1 LEIEGSCNTKKESIY
16 GHIFMLCLVY
26 NFIQYLRMYLADLS
40 FKDVL
45 DALSAYL
52 MREHPPKC
60 LLELE
65 TAFERMSGNIGPKVR
80 NEINSCLTGGISL
93 SDSVASG

>member
-1 LEIEGSCNTKKESIY
+1 
-16 GHIFMLCLVY
+16 
-26 NFIQYLRMYLADLS
+26 MYLTDLS

-52 MREHPPKC
+52 RREHPPKC
-60 LLELE
+60 LLVLE
-65 TAFERMSGNIGPKVR
+65 TAFEKMSGNIGPKAC
-80 NEINSCLTGGISL
+80 NEINSGLTCGIPL

>member
-1 LEIEGSCNTKKESIY
+1 MHLD
-16 GHIFMLCLVY
+16 
-26 NFIQYLRMYLADLS
+26 DLS

-52 MREHPPKC
+52 LREHPPKC

-65 TAFERMSGNIGPKVR
+65 TAFEKMSGNNGHKLR
-80 NEINSCLTGGISL
+80 NEINFGLTGGIPL
-93 SDSVASG
+93 SNSVASG

>member
-1 LEIEGSCNTKKESIY
+1 
-16 GHIFMLCLVY
+16 MLCLVY
-26 NFIQYLRMYLADLS
+26 IFIQYLRMYLADLS

-52 MREHPPKC
+52 LRESPPKC
-60 LLELE
+60 LPVLE
-65 TAFERMSGNIGPKVR
+65 TAFEKMSGNIGPKVR
-80 NEINSCLTGGISL
+80 NEINSGLTGGIPL

>member
-1 LEIEGSCNTKKESIY
+1 
-16 GHIFMLCLVY
+16 MLCLVY
-26 NFIQYLRMYLADLS
+26 NFIQYLRMYLDDLS
-40 FKDVL
+40 FEDVL

-52 MREHPPKC
+52 LREHPPKC

-65 TAFERMSGNIGPKVR
+65 TAFEKMSGNIGHKVR
-80 NEINSCLTGGISL
+80 NEINSGLTGGIPL